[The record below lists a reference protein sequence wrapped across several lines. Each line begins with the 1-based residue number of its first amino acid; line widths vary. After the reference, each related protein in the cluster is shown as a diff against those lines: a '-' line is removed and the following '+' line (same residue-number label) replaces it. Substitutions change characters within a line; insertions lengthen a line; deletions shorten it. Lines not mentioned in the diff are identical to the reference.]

1 MRVLVSVISF
11 FSYGRELSLCL
22 KSFCFVFEE
31 LGGYMLLI
39 IKCFVEI

>member
-1 MRVLVSVISF
+1 MRVLVSVIFF

-31 LGGYMLLI
+31 LGYMLLI